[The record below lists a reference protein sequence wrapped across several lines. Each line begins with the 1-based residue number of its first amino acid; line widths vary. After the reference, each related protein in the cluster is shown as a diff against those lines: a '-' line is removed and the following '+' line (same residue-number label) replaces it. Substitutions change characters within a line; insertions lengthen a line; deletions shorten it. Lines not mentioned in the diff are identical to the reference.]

1 MLKRRKTTIE
11 LTENRL
17 RGIITECVR
26 TILLESQE
34 SKSQSAAIQYLIDK
48 GYRKEDADKEV
59 RIILRRLI
67 PALRDKKIAKF
78 TLGVTRMLYKGELQ
92 DNYRNDDLNITLKLM
107 GPYMDDYDINLNNM
121 TCRELIKRF
130 EPIRYDKI
138 DAEKA
143 EIDGMS
149 FSDSDY
155 DIVRIDSFEDARR
168 YAKYTYWCITQ
179 NVNDYYDYSLDG
191 YNQIY
196 FCLRHGFENVPRKAG
211 DNAPLDDYG
220 LSMISVIVNEKGELD
235 HCTTRWNHD
244 NGGNDKLMSAKE
256 ISQVVGVNFYNTF
269 KPNGF
274 WENRL
279 SKAFERLSNG
289 ESFYAAFDDC
299 YPSNIDGVYMVGLYG
314 GYTFLK
320 SDGTYL
326 IKEWFDYCDDFRDG
340 IAIVKKKGR
349 YTYLKPDGTYLI
361 NKWFDRCSEFNKG
374 FAFVTIKGKQFNI
387 DKNGVLT
394 PLNQQ

>member
-1 MLKRRKTTIE
+1 MLKKRRTIE

-34 SKSQSAAIQYLIDK
+34 AESQRLAKRYLIDK
-48 GYRKEDADKEV
+48 GYRKEDVDKIV
-59 RIILRRLI
+59 RKEIRRLI

-78 TLGVTRMLYKGELQ
+78 TLGVTRMWYKGELQ
-92 DNYRNDDLNITLKLM
+92 DNYRNDDLNIILNLM
-107 GPYMDDYDINLNNM
+107 GPYMNDYDRNLNNM
-121 TCRELIKRF
+121 TCRELIERF

-138 DAEKA
+138 EAEKA

-149 FSDSDY
+149 LSDSDY

-168 YAKYTYWCITQ
+168 YAKYTEWCITQ
-179 NVNDYYDYSLDG
+179 NINDYYDYSLDG

-196 FCLRHGFENVPRKAG
+196 FCLRHSFENIPRKAG
-211 DNAPLDDYG
+211 DNTPLDDYG

-235 HCTTRWNHD
+235 HCTTRWNHE
-244 NGGNDKLMSAKE
+244 NGGNDKVMSAKE

-269 KPNGF
+269 KPNGN
-274 WENRL
+274 WGIRL

-289 ESFYAAFDDC
+289 ESCYAVFDFC
-299 YPSNIDGVYMVGLYG
+299 YKSNIDDLYLVTFNG
-314 GYTFLK
+314 RYTFLK

-326 IKEWFDYCDDFRDG
+326 INEWFDDCDDFRDG

-349 YTYLKPDGTYLI
+349 YTYLKSDGTYLI
-361 NKWFDRCSEFNKG
+361 NEWFDRCSEFNKG
-374 FAFVTIKGKQFNI
+374 FALVTIKGKQFNI
-387 DKNGVLT
+387 DKNGVMT
-394 PLNQQ
+394 PFN